1 MATGYLVH
9 SNKSSKPEAKECAI
23 TVSCASNEEQEFPI
37 QIDCLNDAYQEDNR
51 QIHLLPLLG
60 GRTGSSSSSSSAKGI
75 TGRRS
80 VEMGIRPDEQDMID
94 EFMIEGI
101 VLRATS
107 FTKGEFYRIGSFNI
121 YKDGMWTTAKDED
134 NQAYENFLQILEEHG
149 PSTAEAAC
157 AEIISNPQY
166 PDQRYVVTLI

>member
-37 QIDCLNDAYQEDNR
+37 QIDCLNDAYQDDNR

-60 GRTGSSSSSSSAKGI
+60 GRTGHSSGKV
-75 TGRRS
+75 R
-80 VEMGIRPDEQDMID
+80 IRLDEQDKID
-94 EFMIEGI
+94 EFMSEGI

-107 FTKGEFYRIGSFNI
+107 FTKGEFSRIGSFNI
-121 YKDGMWTTAKDED
+121 YKDGLWTTAKDEE
-134 NQAYENFLQILEEHG
+134 NEAYETILQILEEHG

-157 AEIISNPQY
+157 AEIISNPQ
-166 PDQRYVVTLI
+166 